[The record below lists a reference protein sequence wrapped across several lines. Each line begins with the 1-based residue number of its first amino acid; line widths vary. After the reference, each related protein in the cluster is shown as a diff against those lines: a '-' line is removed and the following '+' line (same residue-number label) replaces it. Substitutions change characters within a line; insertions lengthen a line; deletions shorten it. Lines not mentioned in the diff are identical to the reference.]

1 MHVGGRTDR
10 KNLFNYNK
18 DMQASRLNN
27 ARDPMSLTKLRDQK
41 GTAYRVQVSPPQKYK
56 L

>member
-1 MHVGGRTDR
+1 MGGRKDR
-10 KNLFNYNK
+10 KNLLNYNK

-27 ARDPMSLTKLRDQK
+27 ARDPISLANPRDQK
-41 GTAYRVQVSPPQKYK
+41 GTAYRSVLRRNINYK